1 MHDMRHGADFV
12 AQPPQRFG
20 RDLRREIMR
29 QLDAGRRLDIGE
41 HVGWPAAGEIA
52 RDDLGR
58 DVQAHALQFLRRD
71 RHRDRLGID
80 EHAVAIEDDH
90 TSPLAPVVR
99 LLVRHS

>member
-1 MHDMRHGADFV
+1 MRK
-12 AQPPQRFG
+12 
-20 RDLRREIMR
+20 
-29 QLDAGRRLDIGE
+29 LDAGGRLDLGE
-41 HVGWPAAGEIA
+41 HVGRPPAGEIA
-52 RDDLGR
+52 RDDFGR
-58 DVQAHALQFLRRD
+58 HPQAHALQFLRRD